1 MDQRLIDRIYEC
13 SFAPE
18 FWPGVLDELAEIA
31 GARGGVLF
39 AANMARRGVPNWTTS
54 AALRDLMDRFVT
66 SGSFGRQKRVTKFLQ
81 YRYGGFISEA
91 EVYASSEEMAAEP
104 TYAEWLWPAGLG
116 WCAATAI
123 TAPTGDLLAVT
134 IEREHDRGPP
144 GAEIIDRLNG
154 LRPHLARSALLSAR
168 LQLERA
174 RIASETLALIGLP
187 ALVFDENG
195 KVLAANH
202 LIEALTGFIR
212 WRAGDRVALKD
223 PTADTL
229 WCQAIATIQ
238 TDERAPVRS
247 FAGRA
252 ANTDADTPMV
262 AHVIPVRGVVR
273 DLFAR
278 CAGVLLLTPVTL
290 PDAPPVELVQSL
302 FDLTP
307 AEARV
312 ARSLV
317 TGATVDEIAAGSSVS
332 SNTVR
337 TQVRGV
343 LEKTGCRRQAEV
355 VALLSGLGTQHG

>member
-1 MDQRLIDRIYEC
+1 MDQRLVDRIYEC

-18 FWPGVLDELAEIA
+18 VWPGVLDGLAEIA
-31 GARGGVLF
+31 GARGGVLL
-39 AANMARRGVPNWTTS
+39 AANVANRNVLNWTTS
-54 AALRDLMDRFVT
+54 AALRDLMNGFVT
-66 SGSFGRQKRVTKFLQ
+66 SGSFGRQKRLTRFLQ

-91 EVYASSEEMAAEP
+91 EVYPSPEDMAAEP

-123 TAPTGDLLAVT
+123 TLPTGDLLAVT

-144 GAEIIDRLNG
+144 DAAIINQLNE

-187 ALVFDENG
+187 ALVFDETG

-223 PTADTL
+223 PTADAL

-252 ANTDADTPMV
+252 ADADADTPMV
-262 AHVIPVRGVVR
+262 AHVIPIRGVVR

-278 CAGVLLLTPVTL
+278 CAGVLVLTPVTL
-290 PDAPPVELVQSL
+290 PNAPPVELVQSL

-307 AEARV
+307 AEAKV

-317 TGATVDEIAAGSSVS
+317 TGATVDEIAAGSNVS

-355 VALLSGLGTQHG
+355 IALLSGIGARQG